1 MSVPLQP
8 NPVSVGTLLR
18 GEVAALTAWTSDW
31 RASQCA
37 RDVLLIVMGAGLFGA
52 ALGSWRDPWQ
62 ALYAGV
68 KLPLILLLTA
78 TGNALLNVMLAPL
91 LGLRI
96 AFRQSFLAILASF
109 ALAATI
115 LGAFSP
121 LAAFVIWSAPPL
133 SAGANNSSTHAAIL
147 LLLVVVIAFA
157 GIAANLRLLQLLR
170 SLVGQA
176 SSLSSRT
183 DEHRGHTFAG
193 RATGQAGSLSHYGA
207 ATRVLLAWLAVNL
220 FFGSQLSW
228 ILRPFIGSP
237 HLPVE
242 FLRSDAFNGNFFE
255 AVLWSTVRL
264 FN

>member
-1 MSVPLQP
+1 MNTSVQIGDRSL
-8 NPVSVGTLLR
+8 GALLR
-18 GEVAALTAWTSDW
+18 GEVAALTAWTANW
-31 RASQCA
+31 RVMSFS
-37 RDVLLIVMGAGLFGA
+37 RDITLIVIGAGLFGA

-62 ALYAGV
+62 ALYAGI

-78 TGNALLNVMLAPL
+78 TANGLLNVMLAPL

-109 ALAATI
+109 ALAAAI

-133 SAGANNSSTHAAIL
+133 AAGANNSSTHAAIL
-147 LLLVVVIAFA
+147 LMLVVVIAFA
-157 GIAANLRLLQLLR
+157 GITANVRLLQLLR
-170 SLVGQA
+170 SLAGG
-176 SSLSSRT
+176 RT
-183 DEHRGHTFAG
+183 
-193 RATGQAGSLSHYGA
+193 GA
-207 ATRVLLAWLAVNL
+207 LRVLFAWLAVNL

-237 HLPVE
+237 QLPVQ
-242 FLRSDAFNGNFFE
+242 FLRDEAFKGNFFE
-255 AVLWSTVRL
+255 SVFSSAVRL

>member
-8 NPVSVGTLLR
+8 NSVSVGTLLR
-18 GEVAALTAWTSDW
+18 GEVAALTAWTADW

-37 RDVLLIVMGAGLFGA
+37 RDVLLIVVGAGLFGA

-68 KLPLILLLTA
+68 KLPLIMLLTA

-170 SLVGQA
+170 SLAGG
-176 SSLSSRT
+176 
-183 DEHRGHTFAG
+183 RG
-193 RATGQAGSLSHYGA
+193 GA
-207 ATRVLLAWLAVNL
+207 ARVLLAWLAVNL

-242 FLRSDAFNGNFFE
+242 FLRNDAFNGNFFE